1 MQLNKKHVS
10 IRGALAAATCTVLSQ
25 PLQAAEQAADEWDVK
40 TGLLSYSESGRVN
53 VVEPIASA
61 SKLTKSGAT
70 LTLRALFD
78 SITGSSPTGAAP
90 AGVAQTF
97 TSPSG
102 NSTYTTNPGDL
113 PMRDMRDVRYAFGV
127 DYEHELSR
135 LYTNTI
141 TADISSETDYFSLG
155 VSDTVKRDFNNKLTT
170 VSAGVGYTMDTIEPS
185 GGVPVALELL
195 STPST
200 TGGDGEGKTKNT
212 ASLLF
217 GVTQIL
223 TRRSLTQLNLS
234 FTNSTGY
241 LTEPYKFLSVV
252 DPVTGTPTID
262 PAATGSNPYAYRYEK
277 RPDSRSSTAL
287 YWKYQYHL
295 PEDVVYV
302 SYRYF
307 SDDWGITSHTADVKY
322 RYELGGGKYLQPHLR
337 FYTQTAADFY
347 RHYLVDGEP
356 LPQYASADLR
366 LGEMTGRTIGV
377 KYGMPL
383 GSAEFTAR
391 VEQMIQEGQSHPSDA
406 IGDLQNYD
414 LYPTLTATIVQLGY
428 RFKF

>member
-1 MQLNKKHVS
+1 MQLKKRPVS
-10 IRGALAAATCTVLSQ
+10 IRGALAAATCSVLSQ
-25 PLQAAEQAADEWDVK
+25 PLHAAGAAAPGEWDVK

-61 SKLTKSGAT
+61 TKTTESGAI

-78 SITGSSPTGAAP
+78 SITGSSPNGATP
-90 AGVAQTF
+90 TDVAQTF

-102 NSTYTTNPGDL
+102 NNTYTTQPGDL
-113 PMRDMRDVRYAFGV
+113 PVRDMRDVRYAFGI

-141 TADISSETDYFSLG
+141 TADISSETDYLSLG

-170 VSAGVGYTMDTIEPS
+170 VSAGLGFTADTVAP
-185 GGVPVALELL
+185 GGGAPVEMALL
-195 STPST
+195 SAPAP
-200 TGGDGEGKTKNT
+200 TGESEEKSKNT
-212 ASLLF
+212 VNLLL
-217 GVTQIL
+217 GMTQIL
-223 TRRSLTQLNLS
+223 SRRALTQINLTYAS
-234 FTNSTGY
+234 SSGY

-252 DPVTGTPTID
+252 DAGGNTID
-262 PAATGSNPYAYRYEK
+262 YRYEK
-277 RPDSRSSTAL
+277 RPDTRNSMAL
-287 YWKYQYHL
+287 YWKWQYQL

-307 SDDWGITSHTADVKY
+307 SDDWGINAHTADVKY

-337 FYTQTAADFY
+337 LYQQTAADFFQ
-347 RHYLVDGEP
+347 HSLAGLTDQ
-356 LPQYASADLR
+356 PQYASADLR
-366 LGEMTGRTIGV
+366 LGEMTSRTIGV

-383 GSAEFTAR
+383 GDGEFTAR
-391 VEQMIQEGQSHPSDA
+391 LEQMVQEGNSHPSDA
-406 IGDLQNYD
+406 IGIQQNYD
-414 LYPTLTATIVQLGY
+414 LYPTLTATIFQLGY

>member
-1 MQLNKKHVS
+1 MQLKKRPVS
-10 IRGALAAATCTVLSQ
+10 IRGALAAATCSVLSQ
-25 PLQAAEQAADEWDVK
+25 PLQASDAPTGDEWDVK

-61 SKLTKSGAT
+61 TKTTESGAI

-102 NSTYTTNPGDL
+102 NTTYTTAAGDL
-113 PMRDMRDVRYAFGV
+113 PMRDMRDVRYAFGI
-127 DYEHELSR
+127 DYEHELTR

-141 TADISSETDYFSLG
+141 TADISSETDYLSLG

-170 VSAGVGYTMDTIEPS
+170 LTAGLGYSVDTVKPS
-185 GGVPVALELL
+185 GGVPTQLALL
-195 STPST
+195 SDTT
-200 TGGDGEGKTKNT
+200 ATGGESKTKNST
-212 ASLLF
+212 SLMVGL
-217 GVTQIL
+217 TQIL
-223 TRRSLTQLNLS
+223 SRRALTQLNFS
-234 FTNSTGY
+234 YTSSTGY

-252 DPVTGTPTID
+252 DPVTGTPTLD
-262 PAATGSNPYAYRYEK
+262 PAATGANPYMYRYEK
-277 RPDSRSSTAL
+277 RPDSRNSMAL
-287 YWKYQYHL
+287 LWKWQYQL

-307 SDDWGITSHTADVKY
+307 SDDWGINAHTADVKY
-322 RYELGGGKYLQPHLR
+322 RYELGSGKYLQPHLR
-337 FYTQTAADFY
+337 LYQQTAADFFQ
-347 RHYLVDGEP
+347 HFLVDGDP
-356 LPQYASADLR
+356 LPQNASADLR

-383 GSAEFTAR
+383 MGGEFTAR
-391 VEQMIQEGQSHPSDA
+391 LEQMTQEGNSNPSEA

-414 LYPTLTATIVQLGY
+414 LYPTLTATIFQLGY

>member
-1 MQLNKKHVS
+1 MQLKKRPVS
-10 IRGALAAATCTVLSQ
+10 IRGALAAATCSVLSQ
-25 PLQAAEQAADEWDVK
+25 PLHASGAAAPGEWDVK

-61 SKLTKSGAT
+61 TKVTESGAI

-90 AGVAQTF
+90 SSNSQTF

-102 NSTYTTNPGDL
+102 NNTYTVQPGEL
-113 PMRDMRDVRYAFGV
+113 PMRDMRDMRYAFGI

-141 TADISSETDYFSLG
+141 TADVSSETDYFSLG

-170 VSAGVGYTMDTIEPS
+170 VSAGIGFTADTVAP
-185 GGVPVALELL
+185 GGGAPVEMALFSDPAPTGESEEKSKTTANLL
-195 STPST
+195 
-200 TGGDGEGKTKNT
+200 
-212 ASLLF
+212 L

-223 TRRSLTQLNLS
+223 SRRALTQLNLS
-234 FTNSTGY
+234 YASSSGY

-252 DPVTGTPTID
+252 NDDGTQTLDPS
-262 PAATGSNPYAYRYEK
+262 ATGANPYAYRYEK
-277 RPDSRSSTAL
+277 RPGTRNSTAL
-287 YWKYQYHL
+287 YWKWQYHL

-307 SDDWGITSHTADVKY
+307 SDDWGINAHTADVKY
-322 RYELGGGKYLQPHLR
+322 RYELGGNMYLQPHLR
-337 FYTQTAADFY
+337 LYQQTAADFY
-347 RHYLVDGEP
+347 QPYLLDSAGV
-356 LPQYASADLR
+356 PQYASADLR
-366 LGEMTGRTIGV
+366 LGEMTSRTIGL
-377 KYGMPL
+377 KFGMPL
-383 GSAEFTAR
+383 SNGEFTAR
-391 VEQMIQEGQSHPSDA
+391 VEQMVQEGNSHPSGTPTA
-406 IGDLQNYD
+406 LQNYD
-414 LYPTLTATIVQLGY
+414 LYPTLTATFVQLGY

>member
-1 MQLNKKHVS
+1 MQLKKRPVS
-10 IRGALAAATCTVLSQ
+10 IRGALAAATCSVLSQ
-25 PLQAAEQAADEWDVK
+25 PLHASGAAAPGEWDVK

-61 SKLTKSGAT
+61 TKTTESGAI

-97 TSPSG
+97 TTPSG
-102 NSTYTTNPGDL
+102 NSTYTTAAGDL
-113 PMRDMRDVRYAFGV
+113 PMRSLRDIRYAFGI

-141 TADISSETDYFSLG
+141 TADVSSETDYFSLG

-170 VSAGVGYTMDTIEPS
+170 LSAGLGYTVDTVKPS
-185 GGVPVALELL
+185 GGVPTQLALL
-195 STPST
+195 SDTAA
-200 TGGDGEGKTKNT
+200 TGGENKTKNST
-212 ASLLF
+212 SMMVGL
-217 GVTQIL
+217 TQIL
-223 TRRSLTQLNLS
+223 SRRALTQLNFS
-234 FTNSTGY
+234 YTSSTGY

-252 DPVTGTPTID
+252 NPDGTPTLDPD
-262 PAATGSNPYAYRYEK
+262 PAATYQYRYEK
-277 RPDSRSSTAL
+277 RPDSRNSMVL
-287 YWKYQYHL
+287 FWKWQYQL

-307 SDDWGITSHTADVKY
+307 SDDWGINAHTADVKY
-322 RYELGGGKYLQPHLR
+322 RYELGSGKYLQPHLR
-337 FYTQTAADFY
+337 LYQQTAADFFQ
-347 RHYLVDGEP
+347 HFLVDGDP
-356 LPQYASADLR
+356 LPQNASADLR

-383 GSAEFTAR
+383 MGGEFTAR
-391 VEQMIQEGQSHPSDA
+391 LEQMTQEGNSNPSEA

-414 LYPTLTATIVQLGY
+414 LYPTLTATILQLGY